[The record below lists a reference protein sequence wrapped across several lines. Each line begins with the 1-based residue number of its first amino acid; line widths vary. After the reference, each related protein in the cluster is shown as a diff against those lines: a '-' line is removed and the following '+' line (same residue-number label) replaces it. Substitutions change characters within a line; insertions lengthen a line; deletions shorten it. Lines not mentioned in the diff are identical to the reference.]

1 MPLHRVSSPV
11 TTTRRALLRAG
22 AFASVALLAG
32 CLGSAPTNG
41 SGGSDGNGPDGDDQ
55 SDDSP
60 GDDDSPGGSSGTA
73 TDGTG
78 GTRPAGTG
86 GPGVTMV
93 DVDGPPE
100 LPVRPTV
107 EVVRGAATADH
118 PPQLRATV
126 TNESDDPVS
135 VGEGRAIVFAYVTA
149 ESGELVLLPAGE
161 AYPAETDCWRLTEG
175 IAVTEEYRTVTLEPG
190 ESTTQLVDLYGAP
203 GGDGCLPVGE
213 HRFSTTISAA
223 VGPDAM
229 ASEGSS
235 ARWGFSVLL
244 E

>member
-1 MPLHRVSSPV
+1 V
-11 TTTRRALLRAG
+11 TPTRRTLLHAG
-22 AFASVALLAG
+22 AFTGIVLLAG
-32 CLGSAPTNG
+32 CLDGAPTDG
-41 SGGSDGNGPDGDDQ
+41 SGGGDGSDSDGSDGSD
-55 SDDSP
+55 SDD
-60 GDDDSPGGSSGTA
+60 PGGSDEPDDSA
-73 TDGTG
+73 TDGAG
-78 GTRPAGTG
+78 GTRPTGTG
-86 GPGVTMV
+86 GPGITLVEV
-93 DVDGPPE
+93 DDPPE
-100 LPVRPTV
+100 LPVRPSI
-107 EVVRGAATADH
+107 EIVREAATTDH

-126 TNESDDPVS
+126 VNESDEPVS

-161 AYPAETDCWRLTEG
+161 TYPAEADCWRLTEG

-190 ESTTQLVDLYGAP
+190 ESTTALVDLYGTP
-203 GGDGCLPVGE
+203 DGDGCLPVGE